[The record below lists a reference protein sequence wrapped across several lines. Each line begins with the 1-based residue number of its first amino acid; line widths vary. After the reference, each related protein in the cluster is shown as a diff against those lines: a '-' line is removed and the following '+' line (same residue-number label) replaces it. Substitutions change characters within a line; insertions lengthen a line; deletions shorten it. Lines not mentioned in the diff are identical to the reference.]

1 MAPRAGVEKNV
12 IFELRNGHDNHS
24 VLWELGFYAGLL
36 EPPCGLAD
44 VSSAL
49 GASTK
54 SGPPQKNGPRLP
66 STP

>member
-1 MAPRAGVEKNV
+1 M
-12 IFELRNGHDNHS
+12 IFELRNGHDNLS

-44 VSSAL
+44 VSSVL

-54 SGPPQKNGPRLP
+54 SGPVTVPPYIP
-66 STP
+66 IV